1 MTNYNSNE
9 LDGNYFKLDNSFII
23 DHLDDLI
30 ELVDYVP
37 FSFVEFGAQ
46 DKRDDFLRSK
56 NLLST
61 MQEMDQ
67 LITAKIEY
75 YEDSVKAWNSL
86 IIEWLDCHPEF
97 EGIISEEFVI
107 DYQNMK
113 NSDEFLNFTTFLYFV
128 ELPSEKK
135 VWVPSKGNTYLR
147 DDSSIQLPNFK
158 EKDNIF
164 EKYGASL
171 LSCYLAYLG

>member
-1 MTNYNSNE
+1 MTSHNSNE
-9 LDGNYFKLDNSFII
+9 VEEKCFRLNNLFII

-30 ELVDYVP
+30 QLVDYVP
-37 FSFVEFGAQ
+37 FPFEEFGAQ

-56 NLLST
+56 NLLGT

-67 LITAKIEY
+67 LIAAKCEY
-75 YEDSVKAWNSL
+75 YGDTAKAWNSV

-113 NSDEFLNFTTFLYFV
+113 NSDELLDYVDLLYDV
-128 ELPSEKK
+128 ELPLEKDRFA
-135 VWVPSKGNTYLR
+135 VEDT
-147 DDSSIQLPNFK
+147 SSIRLPDFK
-158 EKDNIF
+158 KKKECYD
-164 EKYGASL
+164 KYPNTL
-171 LSCYLAYLG
+171 LSCYLAYLV

>member
-1 MTNYNSNE
+1 MTKNITIDE
-9 LDGNYFKLDNSFII
+9 KYFSLNNFFII

-30 ELVDYVP
+30 QLIDYVP

-46 DKRDDFLRSK
+46 DKRDDFLKSK

-61 MQEMDQ
+61 IQEMDQ

-75 YEDSVKAWNSL
+75 YEDPVKAWNSV

-97 EGIISEEFVI
+97 EGIISERSFD

-113 NSDEFLNFTTFLYFV
+113 NSDELLDYVDLLYDV
-128 ELPSEKK
+128 ELPLEKDRFA
-135 VWVPSKGNTYLR
+135 VEDT
-147 DDSSIQLPNFK
+147 SSIRLPDFK
-158 EKDNIF
+158 KKKECYD
-164 EKYGASL
+164 KYPNTL
-171 LSCYLAYLG
+171 LSCYLSYLI

>member
-1 MTNYNSNE
+1 MTKNITIDE
-9 LDGNYFKLDNSFII
+9 KYFRLNNFFII

-30 ELVDYVP
+30 ELEDYVP
-37 FSFVEFGAQ
+37 FSFVEYGAQ

-56 NLLST
+56 NLLGT
-61 MQEMDQ
+61 MQEIDQ
-67 LITAKIEY
+67 LITAKCEY
-75 YEDSVKAWNSL
+75 YEDTAKAWNSL

-97 EGIISEEFVI
+97 EGIIAEESLT

-113 NSDEFLNFTTFLYFV
+113 INNDFLNFTTFLYFV

-135 VWVPSKGNTYLR
+135 VWIPSKGNTSLR

-158 EKDNIF
+158 EKDDIF

-171 LSCYLAYLG
+171 LSCYLSYLV